1 MSNVLVV
8 APHPDDETLGCGG
21 TLMNH
26 ISRGDTINWLIMTS
40 NEKSESY
47 SEKEKQNQEM
57 TIKKVRDVYSFEEVH
72 QCPFKTSYLD
82 IVPKVEMINEMS
94 EFINKIKPEILYLPF
109 SNDAHSDH
117 GEVFRASIAF
127 TKSFRYP
134 FIKKVRVYE
143 TLSETDFNVDP
154 LKLSF
159 KPNLFVDISKHL
171 EKKIEIM
178 RLYDDEISDH
188 PFPRSEESI
197 KSLAILRGSIAGCQ
211 YAESFISLKEV
222 LD

>member
-1 MSNVLVV
+1 
-8 APHPDDETLGCGG
+8 
-21 TLMNH
+21 
-26 ISRGDTINWLIMTS
+26 
-40 NEKSESY
+40 
-47 SEKEKQNQEM
+47 
-57 TIKKVRDVYSFEEVH
+57 
-72 QCPFKTSYLD
+72 
-82 IVPKVEMINEMS
+82 MINEMS

-159 KPNLFVDISKHL
+159 AEPLCRHFKTFR
-171 EKKIEIM
+171 KKIEIM
-178 RLYDDEISDH
+178 RLYDDEISDY
-188 PFPRSEESI
+188 PFPRS
-197 KSLAILRGSIAGCQ
+197 
-211 YAESFISLKEV
+211 
-222 LD
+222 